1 MWTRRKLLSAS
12 TVACLAAA
20 VRATEVAP
28 AGAQVLDAHVHVWDL
43 KRFRLP
49 WLSNDDRILYRDFLV
64 RDYLEAIRGTG
75 VSRAVYVEIGL
86 DAAQQRREV
95 EVASE
100 LCRPRDSV
108 FAAAVVGGDPAASGF
123 NEYVRDLKGPHV
135 RGIRHAYEHGQL
147 DNPAFLRGL
156 RLLGQSHLNFDLL
169 VSPELLEEAATLAA
183 KAPDTQFILDHCG
196 NIDPFVFRKDPDRG
210 DVWRRGIEALA
221 KQFNVACK
229 ISGVMEAASAKATAD
244 DAAPIVNHCLD
255 SFGPDRVLFASN
267 WPVCLKGTP
276 LAGWL
281 RTVRQIVSHRS
292 RPEQR
297 KLFYDNAATFY
308 QLDR

>member
-100 LCRPRDSV
+100 LL
-108 FAAAVVGGDPAASGF
+108 AEG
-123 NEYVRDLKGPHV
+123 VREVLS
-135 RGIRHAYEHGQL
+135 EHG
-147 DNPAFLRGL
+147 RM
-156 RLLGQSHLNFDLL
+156 FD
-169 VSPELLEEAATLAA
+169 
-183 KAPDTQFILDHCG
+183 G
-196 NIDPFVFRKDPDRG
+196 
-210 DVWRRGIEALA
+210 
-221 KQFNVACK
+221 
-229 ISGVMEAASAKATAD
+229 
-244 DAAPIVNHCLD
+244 
-255 SFGPDRVLFASN
+255 
-267 WPVCLKGTP
+267 
-276 LAGWL
+276 AGAN
-281 RTVRQIVSHRS
+281 T
-292 RPEQR
+292 
-297 KLFYDNAATFY
+297 
-308 QLDR
+308 